1 MAFLR
6 PFFRALTPRVALIT
20 FALSGTAQA
29 QQPAQ
34 APAPQQAL
42 SLENVPSAV
51 NALSLGEAIRRAL
64 ATNPDLS
71 AVRREWEATAGVLTQ
86 AGLRPNPEA
95 SVGQEDF
102 RNGRRT
108 SSLQITVPI
117 ERGGKREARIAVASR
132 IRDQAELGIEQYRAD
147 VRAAVIGSYLDVLL
161 AMERLKLARE
171 SLALST
177 SSADAAAK
185 RVQAGKVA
193 PVEESRARVAQA
205 AAQAELAR
213 AEGDVRT
220 TRTRLSSLWG
230 DTASTYGDVTGNLP
244 LPSEGLPDEFV
255 FQRLQSSPL
264 LRRARLEVER
274 WRSTV
279 ALEQARGVVDI
290 AVSAGAKKSQE
301 SGATQAVIGLVVPI
315 PIFNRNQGAIA
326 EAISREYKAQD
337 ELAAAE
343 LRLTTQVS
351 QAREQLRAARSEAL
365 TLQRD
370 AVPGARVAYQAASQG
385 FTLGKFSYLEALDAQ
400 RTLIGT
406 QAQYLR
412 ALSDTYQA
420 ATELERLLSIS
431 DDTSVL
437 LTP

>member
-1 MAFLR
+1 MAEAVRL
-6 PFFRALTPRVALIT
+6 ALVA
-20 FALSGTAQA
+20 
-29 QQPAQ
+29 
-34 APAPQQAL
+34 
-42 SLENVPSAV
+42 
-51 NALSLGEAIRRAL
+51 
-64 ATNPDLS
+64 NPDLS
-71 AVRREWEATAGVLTQ
+71 AVRREWEATAGALTQ

-95 SVGQEDF
+95 SFGQEDV

-108 SSLQITVPI
+108 STLQLTVPI

-132 IRDQAELGIEQYRAD
+132 IRDQAELGIEQYKAD
-147 VRAAVIGSYLDVLL
+147 VRAAVVGSYLDILL
-161 AMERLKLARE
+161 ANERLKLAQE

-177 SSADAAAK
+177 SSADAATK

-220 TRTRLSSLWG
+220 ARTRLSSLWG
-230 DTASTYGDVTGNLP
+230 AAPTTYGDVTGGLP
-244 LPSEGLPDEFV
+244 LALEGLPDEFV
-255 FQRLQSSPL
+255 YQRLQSSPT

-274 WRSTV
+274 WRATV

-290 AVSAGAKKSQE
+290 AVTAGAKRSQE
-301 SGATQAVIGLVVPI
+301 TGVTQAVVGLVVPI
-315 PIFNRNQGAIA
+315 PIFNRNQGNIA

-343 LRLTTQVS
+343 LRLSTQVS
-351 QAREQLRAARSEAL
+351 QAREQLRAARNEAL

-406 QAQYLR
+406 QAQFLR

-431 DDTSVL
+431 DDTSIL
-437 LTP
+437 LNP